1 MMDYVISN
9 LVSAKTFRLHYNV
22 DLNPALRAESLRN
35 QTYCLDGE
43 DFFQG

>member
-1 MMDYVISN
+1 MMDYIISN

-35 QTYCLDGE
+35 MLDHFLTLKE
-43 DFFQG
+43 

>member
-9 LVSAKTFRLHYNV
+9 LVSAETFRLHNNV
-22 DLNPALRAESLRN
+22 DLNPTLRAESLRN

-43 DFFQG
+43 DFFCG

>member
-43 DFFQG
+43 DFFRG